1 MHININSLLLK
12 IDELQYIAKL
22 SEAVVIGILESK
34 LDDSVQSFKT
44 QIKNHDLIS
53 SNRNRHGGGVACF
66 IINDLPYNMKSFLP
80 SKMENILIDIFY
92 HIKSLLLWVLLIVH
106 RAKVV

>member
-1 MHININSLLLK
+1 MHININSLLPK

-44 QIKNHDLIS
+44 QIKNYDLIS
-53 SNRNRHGGGVACF
+53 SNRNRHGDGVACF
-66 IINDLPYNMKSFLP
+66 INDLPYIMKSFLP